1 MVIPFAPS
9 AEWYAS
15 YLRAVASGLSADDAA
30 VRACIAAGVVG
41 KAFSRTL
48 ITGPQGP
55 VRLTVPVDG
64 GAGVL
69 KRMGGGDGMLLP
81 SPLLSDHGK
90 WRREHL
96 GAWNAAYGRT
106 PYFPHLF
113 PELESVYNSSEGE
126 SLAGFSL
133 RLHRVAMR
141 WRGSPFIDDENR
153 VRLRGVMMEY
163 ETKVNSSVSIFDALF
178 RLGRNTLFAL
188 L

>member
-81 SPLLSDHGK
+81 SPLLSSFCSS
-90 WRREHL
+90 L
-96 GAWNAAYGRT
+96 
-106 PYFPHLF
+106 LF
-113 PELESVYNSSEGE
+113 LCPLI
-126 SLAGFSL
+126 
-133 RLHRVAMR
+133 VAMISFYVP
-141 WRGSPFIDDENR
+141 GF
-153 VRLRGVMMEY
+153 
-163 ETKVNSSVSIFDALF
+163 
-178 RLGRNTLFAL
+178 
-188 L
+188 

>member
-1 MVIPFAPS
+1 MVIPFAPP
-9 AEWYAS
+9 AGWYAC
-15 YLRAVASGLSADDAA
+15 YFRAVASGMAADEAA
-30 VRACIAAGVVG
+30 ARACAVAGVSG
-41 KAFSRTL
+41 KAFARSV

-55 VRLTVPVDG
+55 ERLSVPVEG

-69 KRMGGGDGMLLP
+69 KRLGDARSASLP

-113 PELESVYNSSEGE
+113 PELESVYEASEGE
-126 SLAGFSL
+126 SLDGFNR
-133 RLHRVAMR
+133 RLHAIVLR
-141 WRGSPFIDDENR
+141 WLDSTACAVEHCE
-153 VRLRGVMMEY
+153 RLRGVIREY

-178 RLGRNTLFAL
+178 RLGRNTIFAL